1 MLSYEGETGGVVG
14 PGGGR
19 GAAPLPLLGLPQIA
33 AVSAS
38 PFSQRAHDGVG
49 DVGGGIGGLGVGARS
64 GQGDGSTQAGLPGRR
79 RAVHSHSSSR
89 PLPSPL
95 LLLLLLVPVARSLLQ
110 DSLHVAPEAAL
121 WAVVAAGEEFGDL
134 EGRVGLPLTA
144 PLNGLQ
150 FAANAVHGVVTA
162 GGLGC
167 VDVHAAGCRAAG
179 PASWLETAKSGRA
192 QKNQGLH
199 PFNNSLV
206 SGRSNETSKKYI

>member
-49 DVGGGIGGLGVGARS
+49 DIGGGIGGLGVGARS
-64 GQGDGSTQAGLPGRR
+64 GQGGGSTQAGLPGRH
-79 RAVHSHSSSR
+79 RALHPHSFSR

-95 LLLLLLVPVARSLLQ
+95 LLLVSVASSLLQ

-121 WAVVAAGEEFGDL
+121 RAVVAAGEEFGDL

-162 GGLGC
+162 GGLGR

-192 QKNQGLH
+192 Q
-199 PFNNSLV
+199 
-206 SGRSNETSKKYI
+206 

>member
-49 DVGGGIGGLGVGARS
+49 DVGGGIGSLGVGARS
-64 GQGDGSTQAGLPGRR
+64 GQGDGSIQAGLPGRR
-79 RAVHSHSSSR
+79 RALHAHSSSR

-95 LLLLLLVPVARSLLQ
+95 PLLLVSVGRSLLQ

-121 WAVVAAGEEFGDL
+121 RAVVAAGEKFGDL

-150 FAANAVHGVVTA
+150 FAANTVHGVVTA
-162 GGLGC
+162 GGLGR

-192 QKNQGLH
+192 QKKLIS
-199 PFNNSLV
+199 PFWLF
-206 SGRSNETSKKYI
+206 THDFFK